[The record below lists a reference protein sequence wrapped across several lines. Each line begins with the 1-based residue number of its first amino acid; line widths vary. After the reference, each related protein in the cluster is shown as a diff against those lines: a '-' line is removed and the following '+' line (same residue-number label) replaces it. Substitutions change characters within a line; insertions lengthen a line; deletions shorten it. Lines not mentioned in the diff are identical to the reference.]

1 MKPDPRRADAGRYPF
16 THDVPPR
23 FNDMD
28 ALRHLNNVALAAV
41 YEEGRI
47 ALHRAFDKNGIR
59 EPGTRTVIAQ
69 VNITYLAEG
78 HYPDVLQVAAGVTR
92 IGRSSY
98 EIAQG
103 LFQNGRLIGVAD
115 TVIVNTRD
123 GRSHPLS
130 PAFVAGLETLRMDL
144 EGEADG

>member
-1 MKPDPRRADAGRYPF
+1 MKPDSRRADPGLYPF
-16 THDVPPR
+16 THEVPPR

-78 HYPDVLQVAAGVTR
+78 HYPEVLRVAGGVTR

-98 EIAQG
+98 AIAQG

-123 GRSHPLS
+123 GRSHPLA
-130 PAFVAGLETLRMDL
+130 PAFVAALEALKMDVK
-144 EGEADG
+144 GEADG